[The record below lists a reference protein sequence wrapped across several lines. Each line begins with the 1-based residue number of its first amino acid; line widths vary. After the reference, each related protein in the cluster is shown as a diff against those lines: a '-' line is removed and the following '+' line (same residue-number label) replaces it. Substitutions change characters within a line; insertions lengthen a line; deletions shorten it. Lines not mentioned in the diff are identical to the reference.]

1 MQRVS
6 SPVEICPVVHFK
18 ANGKHYK
25 VKMWKPV
32 NLQRFFLRALLK
44 MSMSFT
50 EKLFYIFSSAI
61 HDMIID
67 TRHSF
72 ISSAGCHH
80 AERISCKNTEIWKL
94 PSVVKQPLEN
104 VSRPAMSNSKPSCSP
119 VTFSLL
125 CMYDITTAWLCL
137 YRKKDKLSIVFQSC
151 STHWQISTCPKT
163 PQYKT
168 DFYFSDFYSCA
179 PLHQIDF

>member
-50 EKLFYIFSSAI
+50 
-61 HDMIID
+61 
-67 TRHSF
+67 
-72 ISSAGCHH
+72 
-80 AERISCKNTEIWKL
+80 
-94 PSVVKQPLEN
+94 
-104 VSRPAMSNSKPSCSP
+104 
-119 VTFSLL
+119 
-125 CMYDITTAWLCL
+125 
-137 YRKKDKLSIVFQSC
+137 
-151 STHWQISTCPKT
+151 
-163 PQYKT
+163 
-168 DFYFSDFYSCA
+168 
-179 PLHQIDF
+179 